1 MEQFCREFLLRHEEY
16 NYLHEIVESY
26 SDRYR
31 TIDVMALFHSKEIFV
46 ERFLAIWFTI
56 VRLRG
61 EQKKK
66 EEEDC
71 QHANCLAIL
80 GFALHVHDMACK
92 DAKLL
97 EWYDVDIMIDTLQYI
112 LNCSN
117 FNPIY
122 YCKRQRNSCII
133 L

>member
-1 MEQFCREFLLRHEEY
+1 MEQFCRGFLLRHVEY
-16 NYLHEIVESY
+16 NHLHEIVDSY

-31 TIDVMALFHSKEIFV
+31 EIDLTTLFHSKEAFIKGFP
-46 ERFLAIWFTI
+46 AICYTI
-56 VRLRG
+56 LRLR
-61 EQKKK
+61 EQ
-66 EEEDC
+66 DRR
-71 QHANCLAIL
+71 QADVLAIL

-92 DAKLL
+92 DASTTTTMTTAPR
-97 EWYDVDIMIDTLQYI
+97 EWYDMDLMIDTLQYI

-122 YCKRQRNSCII
+122 YYKRRDYCII

>member
-1 MEQFCREFLLRHEEY
+1 MEKFCREFLLRHAEY
-16 NYLHEIVESY
+16 NYLHEIVDSY

-31 TIDVMALFHSKEIFV
+31 EIDVMSMFHSKEAFIKGFP
-46 ERFLAIWFTI
+46 AICYTI
-56 VRLRG
+56 LRLK
-61 EQKKK
+61 EQ
-66 EEEDC
+66 DRR
-71 QHANCLAIL
+71 QADVLAIL

-92 DAKLL
+92 DVSTAPR
-97 EWYDVDIMIDTLQYI
+97 EWYDMDFMIDTLQYI

-122 YCKRQRNSCII
+122 YYKRRDSCII